1 MKKGSGRR
9 RERTIPEQDQ
19 EQDDTLGAA
28 TTCWWHPQHQKS
40 LPVKARKREK
50 TGKTSIK
57 CGILSAEK
65 GFQFH
70 THTRA
75 NPELRSP
82 DQWRKQLNAAP
93 GHKRKRHQRQN
104 RSGSK

>member
-57 CGILSAEK
+57 CGILSVGK
-65 GFQFH
+65 
-70 THTRA
+70 
-75 NPELRSP
+75 